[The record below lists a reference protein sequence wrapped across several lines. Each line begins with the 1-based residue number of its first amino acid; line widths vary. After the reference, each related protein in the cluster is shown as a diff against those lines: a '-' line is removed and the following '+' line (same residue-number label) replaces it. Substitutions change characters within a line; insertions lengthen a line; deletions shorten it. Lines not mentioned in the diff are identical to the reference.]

1 MISNMICFSLRSNVN
16 LIFHS
21 HEYYSRAVSVFADLK
36 QQYGAGNCHLLQIN
50 SKRAGQT
57 ASGETDETTNMPD
70 PWRLYVKQ
78 SSLSTSAAS
87 QQQQQAGT
95 LPKRESAMSDSLS
108 NLTELIDQELNLN
121 SNHFLSLA
129 RDFLLLMY
137 VCSFHFASIGFT

>member
-1 MISNMICFSLRSNVN
+1 MIPNMICLSSSSNIT

-21 HEYYSRAVSVFADLK
+21 HECFSRAVSVFADLK

-57 ASGETDETTNMPD
+57 TSGETDETTNMPD
-70 PWRLYVKQ
+70 SWRLYVKQ
-78 SSLSTSAAS
+78 SSSSTSAAN
-87 QQQQQAGT
+87 QQQSST

-121 SNHFLSLA
+121 SNHFQSLSTDSRL
-129 RDFLLLMY
+129 
-137 VCSFHFASIGFT
+137 V